1 MRRTVIRQRQ
11 GQRDGPTLVRKS
23 LSAIAVE
30 NEAPMLTDTDK
41 RLIDDLYAIQ
51 ALKFGEFKL
60 KSGAL
65 SPFYVDL
72 RVIISHPP
80 ILQAVARCILHLLA
94 PLQFQ
99 RVAGIPYAGLPIAT
113 AVSLA
118 GNFPMIYARKEA
130 KDYGTKRVIE
140 GKFSPGDTVALI
152 DDVITDGASKFEAA
166 EPLLQAG
173 LLVKDFVIFLD
184 REQGGAD
191 RLREKGYALH
201 SALRISAV
209 LEHLHETG
217 RVPTDQLAHCL
228 DFIATV
234 RF

>member
-1 MRRTVIRQRQ
+1 
-11 GQRDGPTLVRKS
+11 
-23 LSAIAVE
+23 
-30 NEAPMLTDTDK
+30 MLTDTEK
-41 RLIDDLYAIQ
+41 HLIDDLYAIQ
-51 ALKFGEFKL
+51 ALKFGEFTL

-80 ILQAVARCILHLLA
+80 ILRAIAQRILDLLA
-94 PLQFQ
+94 PLTFQ
-99 RVAGIPYAGLPIAT
+99 RIAGIPYAGLPIAT

-118 GNFPMIYARKEA
+118 GNLPMIYARKEA

-140 GKFSPGDTVALI
+140 GAFAAGETVVLI

-166 EPLLQAG
+166 EPLAQAG
-173 LLVKDFVIFLD
+173 LLVKDFAIFLD

-191 RLREKGYALH
+191 RLRDKGYTLH

-209 LEHLHETG
+209 LGHLRDAG
-217 RVPTDQLAHCL
+217 RLSPDQFARCLA
-228 DFIATV
+228 FIAAV

>member
-1 MRRTVIRQRQ
+1 
-11 GQRDGPTLVRKS
+11 
-23 LSAIAVE
+23 
-30 NEAPMLTDTDK
+30 MLTDAEK
-41 RLIDDLYAIQ
+41 QLINDLHAIQ

-72 RVIISHPP
+72 RIIISHPP
-80 ILQAVARCILHLLA
+80 ILQAVARRILDLLA
-94 PLQFQ
+94 PLKFQ
-99 RVAGIPYAGLPIAT
+99 RIAGIPYAGLPIAT

-118 GNFPMIYARKEA
+118 GNLPMIYARKEA

-140 GKFSPGDTVALI
+140 GRYEPGEIVVLI

-166 EPLLQAG
+166 EPLTQAG
-173 LLVKDFVIFLD
+173 LLVQDFVIFLD

-201 SALRISAV
+201 SVLCISAV
-209 LEHLHETG
+209 LAHLQEAG
-217 RVPTDQLAHCL
+217 RLSPDRFARCM

>member
-1 MRRTVIRQRQ
+1 
-11 GQRDGPTLVRKS
+11 
-23 LSAIAVE
+23 
-30 NEAPMLTDTDK
+30 MLTDTEK
-41 RLIDDLYAIQ
+41 HLIDDLYAIQ
-51 ALKFGEFKL
+51 ALKFGEFTL

-80 ILQAVARCILHLLA
+80 ILRAIAQRILDLLA
-94 PLQFQ
+94 PLTFQ
-99 RVAGIPYAGLPIAT
+99 RIAGIPYAGLPIAT

-118 GNFPMIYARKEA
+118 GNLPMIYARKEA

-140 GKFSPGDTVALI
+140 GAFAAGETVVLI

-166 EPLLQAG
+166 EPLAKAG
-173 LLVKDFVIFLD
+173 LLVKDFAIFLD

-191 RLREKGYALH
+191 RLRDKGYTLH

-209 LEHLHETG
+209 LGHLRDAG
-217 RVPTDQLAHCL
+217 RLSPDQFARCLA
-228 DFIATV
+228 FIAAV

>member
-1 MRRTVIRQRQ
+1 
-11 GQRDGPTLVRKS
+11 
-23 LSAIAVE
+23 
-30 NEAPMLTDTDK
+30 MLTDAEK
-41 RLIDDLYAIQ
+41 HLIDDLYAIQ

-80 ILQAVARCILHLLA
+80 ILRAIAQRILDLLA
-94 PLQFQ
+94 PLAFQ
-99 RVAGIPYAGLPIAT
+99 RIAGIPYAGLPIAT

-118 GNFPMIYARKEA
+118 GNLPMIYARKEA

-140 GKFSPGDTVALI
+140 GAFAAGETVVLI

-166 EPLLQAG
+166 EPLAQAG
-173 LLVKDFVIFLD
+173 LVVKDFAIFLD
-184 REQGGAD
+184 REQGGGD
-191 RLREKGYALH
+191 RLRDKGYTLH

-209 LEHLHETG
+209 LDHLRDAG
-217 RVPTDQLAHCL
+217 RLSPDQFARCL
-228 DFIATV
+228 NFIATV

>member
-1 MRRTVIRQRQ
+1 
-11 GQRDGPTLVRKS
+11 
-23 LSAIAVE
+23 
-30 NEAPMLTDTDK
+30 MLTDAEK
-41 RLIDDLYAIQ
+41 QLIDDLYAIQ

-72 RVIISHPP
+72 RVIISHPT
-80 ILQAVARCILHLLA
+80 ILQAVARRVLDLLA
-94 PLQFQ
+94 PLKFQ
-99 RVAGIPYAGLPIAT
+99 RIAGIPYAGLPIAT

-118 GNFPMIYARKEA
+118 GSLPMIYARKEA
-130 KDYGTKRVIE
+130 KDYGTKRTIE
-140 GKFSPGDTVALI
+140 GRFEPGETVVLI

-166 EPLLQAG
+166 QPLTQAG
-173 LLVKDFVIFLD
+173 LVVKDFAIFLD

-201 SALRISAV
+201 SALHISAV
-209 LEHLHETG
+209 LTHLTEAG
-217 RVPTDQLAHCL
+217 RLSPDQHARCAN
-228 DFIATV
+228 FIAAV

>member
-1 MRRTVIRQRQ
+1 
-11 GQRDGPTLVRKS
+11 
-23 LSAIAVE
+23 
-30 NEAPMLTDTDK
+30 MLTDAEK
-41 RLIDDLYAIQ
+41 KLIDDLHAIQ

-80 ILQAVARCILHLLA
+80 ILRAIAQRILDLLA
-94 PLQFQ
+94 PLTFQ
-99 RVAGIPYAGLPIAT
+99 RIAGIPYAGLPIAT

-118 GNFPMIYARKEA
+118 GNLPMIYARKEA

-140 GKFSPGDTVALI
+140 GAFAAGETVVLI

-166 EPLLQAG
+166 EPLAQAG
-173 LLVKDFVIFLD
+173 LAVKDFAIFLD

-191 RLREKGYALH
+191 RLREKGYTLH

-209 LEHLHETG
+209 LGHLREAG
-217 RVPTDQLAHCL
+217 RLSPDQFARCL
-228 DFIATV
+228 DFIAAV

>member
-1 MRRTVIRQRQ
+1 
-11 GQRDGPTLVRKS
+11 
-23 LSAIAVE
+23 
-30 NEAPMLTDTDK
+30 MLTDTEK
-41 RLIDDLYAIQ
+41 HLIDDLYAIQ

-80 ILQAVARCILHLLA
+80 ILRAIAQRILDLLA
-94 PLQFQ
+94 PLTFQ
-99 RVAGIPYAGLPIAT
+99 RIAGIPYAGLPIAT

-118 GNFPMIYARKEA
+118 GNLPMIYARKEA

-140 GKFSPGDTVALI
+140 GAFAAGETVVLI

-166 EPLLQAG
+166 EPLAQAG
-173 LLVKDFVIFLD
+173 LVVKDFAIFLD

-191 RLREKGYALH
+191 RLRDKGYTLH

-209 LEHLHETG
+209 LGHLRDAG
-217 RVPTDQLAHCL
+217 RLSPDQFARCL
-228 DFIATV
+228 DFIAAV

>member
-1 MRRTVIRQRQ
+1 
-11 GQRDGPTLVRKS
+11 
-23 LSAIAVE
+23 
-30 NEAPMLTDTDK
+30 MLTDAEK
-41 RLIDDLYAIQ
+41 KLIDDLYAIR

-80 ILQAVARCILHLLA
+80 ILRAIAQRILDLLA
-94 PLQFQ
+94 PLTFQ
-99 RVAGIPYAGLPIAT
+99 RIAGIPYAGLPIAT

-118 GNFPMIYARKEA
+118 GNLPMIYARKEA

-140 GKFSPGDTVALI
+140 GAFAAGETVVLI

-166 EPLLQAG
+166 EPLAQAG
-173 LLVKDFVIFLD
+173 LVVKDFAIFLD

-191 RLREKGYALH
+191 RLRDKGYTLH

-209 LEHLHETG
+209 LGHLRDAG
-217 RVPTDQLAHCL
+217 RLSPDQFARCL
-228 DFIATV
+228 DFIAAV

>member
-1 MRRTVIRQRQ
+1 
-11 GQRDGPTLVRKS
+11 
-23 LSAIAVE
+23 
-30 NEAPMLTDTDK
+30 MLTDTEK
-41 RLIDDLYAIQ
+41 HLIDDLYAIR

-80 ILQAVARCILHLLA
+80 ILRAIAQRILDLLA
-94 PLQFQ
+94 PLTFQ
-99 RVAGIPYAGLPIAT
+99 RIAGIPYAGLPIAT

-118 GNFPMIYARKEA
+118 GNLPMIYARKEA

-140 GKFSPGDTVALI
+140 GAFAAGETVVLI

-166 EPLLQAG
+166 EPLAKAG
-173 LLVKDFVIFLD
+173 LLVKDFAIFLD

-191 RLREKGYALH
+191 RLRDKGYTLH

-209 LEHLHETG
+209 LGHLRDAG
-217 RVPTDQLAHCL
+217 RLSPDQFARCL
-228 DFIATV
+228 DFIAAV

>member
-1 MRRTVIRQRQ
+1 
-11 GQRDGPTLVRKS
+11 
-23 LSAIAVE
+23 
-30 NEAPMLTDTDK
+30 MLAETEK

-72 RVIISHPP
+72 RVIISYPT
-80 ILQAVARCILHLLA
+80 ILQAIARRILDVLA
-94 PLQFQ
+94 PLTFQ

-118 GNFPMIYARKEA
+118 GGVPMIYARKEA

-140 GKFSPGDTVALI
+140 GKFAAGETVVLI

-173 LLVKDFVIFLD
+173 LVVKDFAIFLD

-201 SALRISAV
+201 SALRISDV
-209 LEHLHETG
+209 
-217 RVPTDQLAHCL
+217 LAHLRDAGHLPPDQFARCVE
-228 DFIATV
+228 FIATI

>member
-1 MRRTVIRQRQ
+1 MPI
-11 GQRDGPTLVRKS
+11 
-23 LSAIAVE
+23 E
-30 NEAPMLTDTDK
+30 TDK

-80 ILQAVARCILHLLA
+80 ILNAVAQRILDLLA
-94 PLQFQ
+94 PLTFQ
-99 RVAGIPYAGLPIAT
+99 RIAGIPYAGLPIAT
-113 AVSLA
+113 AVSIA
-118 GNFPMIYARKEA
+118 GNLPMIYARKEA
-130 KDYGTKRVIE
+130 KDYGTKRVVE
-140 GKFSPGDTVALI
+140 GKFIDGETVVLI

-166 EPLLQAG
+166 EPLQHAG
-173 LLVKDFVIFLD
+173 LVVKDFAIFLD
-184 REQGGAD
+184 REQGGAE

-201 SALRISAV
+201 SALRISHV
-209 LEHLHETG
+209 LGHLKDAG
-217 RVPTDQLAHCL
+217 RLQPDQVARCL

>member
-1 MRRTVIRQRQ
+1 
-11 GQRDGPTLVRKS
+11 
-23 LSAIAVE
+23 
-30 NEAPMLTDTDK
+30 MLTDAEK
-41 RLIDDLYAIQ
+41 KLINDMYAVQ

-72 RVIISHPP
+72 RVIISYPT
-80 ILQAVARCILHLLA
+80 ILHAIAQRILALLT
-94 PLQFQ
+94 PLTFQ

-118 GNFPMIYARKEA
+118 GSFPMIYARKEV
-130 KDYGTKRVIE
+130 KDHGIKRVIE
-140 GKFSPGDTVALI
+140 GKFAAGETVVLI

-173 LLVKDFVIFLD
+173 LVVKDFAIFLD

-201 SALRISAV
+201 SALRISDV
-209 LEHLHETG
+209 LTHLKDAGHL
-217 RVPTDQLAHCL
+217 PPDQFARCM

>member
-1 MRRTVIRQRQ
+1 
-11 GQRDGPTLVRKS
+11 
-23 LSAIAVE
+23 
-30 NEAPMLTDTDK
+30 MLAETEK

-72 RVIISHPP
+72 RVIISYPT
-80 ILQAVARCILHLLA
+80 ILQAIARRILEVLT
-94 PLQFQ
+94 PLTFQ

-118 GNFPMIYARKEA
+118 GGVPMIYARKEA

-140 GKFSPGDTVALI
+140 GKFAAGETVVLI

-173 LLVKDFVIFLD
+173 LVVKDFAIFLD

-201 SALRISAV
+201 SALRISDV
-209 LEHLHETG
+209 
-217 RVPTDQLAHCL
+217 LAHLRDAGHLPSDQFARCVE
-228 DFIATV
+228 FIATI

>member
-1 MRRTVIRQRQ
+1 
-11 GQRDGPTLVRKS
+11 
-23 LSAIAVE
+23 
-30 NEAPMLTDTDK
+30 MLTDTEK
-41 RLIDDLYAIQ
+41 HLIDDLYAIQ

-80 ILQAVARCILHLLA
+80 ILRAIAQRILDLLA
-94 PLQFQ
+94 PLTFQ
-99 RVAGIPYAGLPIAT
+99 RIAGIPYAGLPIAT

-118 GNFPMIYARKEA
+118 GNLPMIYARKEA

-140 GKFSPGDTVALI
+140 GRCEPGEIVVLI

-166 EPLLQAG
+166 EPLAQAG
-173 LLVKDFVIFLD
+173 LVVKDFAIFLD

-191 RLREKGYALH
+191 RLRDKGYTLH

-209 LEHLHETG
+209 LGHLRDAG
-217 RVPTDQLAHCL
+217 RLSPDQFARCL
-228 DFIATV
+228 DFIAAV

>member
-1 MRRTVIRQRQ
+1 
-11 GQRDGPTLVRKS
+11 
-23 LSAIAVE
+23 
-30 NEAPMLTDTDK
+30 MLTDAEK
-41 RLIDDLYAIQ
+41 KLIDDLHAIQ

-60 KSGAL
+60 KSGGL

-80 ILQAVARCILHLLA
+80 ILRAIAQRILDLLA
-94 PLQFQ
+94 PLTFQ
-99 RVAGIPYAGLPIAT
+99 RIAGIPYAGLPIAT

-118 GNFPMIYARKEA
+118 GNLPMIYARKEA

-140 GKFSPGDTVALI
+140 GAFAAGETVVLI

-166 EPLLQAG
+166 EPLDQAG
-173 LLVKDFVIFLD
+173 LVVKDFAIFLD

-191 RLREKGYALH
+191 RLREKGYTLH

-209 LEHLHETG
+209 LGHLREAG
-217 RVPTDQLAHCL
+217 RLSPDQFARCL
-228 DFIATV
+228 DFIAAV

>member
-1 MRRTVIRQRQ
+1 
-11 GQRDGPTLVRKS
+11 
-23 LSAIAVE
+23 
-30 NEAPMLTDTDK
+30 MLTDAEK
-41 RLIDDLYAIQ
+41 KLIDDLHAIQ

-80 ILQAVARCILHLLA
+80 ILRAIAQRILDLLA
-94 PLQFQ
+94 PLTFQ
-99 RVAGIPYAGLPIAT
+99 RIAGIPYAGLPIAT

-118 GNFPMIYARKEA
+118 GNLPMIYARKEA

-140 GKFSPGDTVALI
+140 GAFAAGDTVVLI

-166 EPLLQAG
+166 EPLAQAG
-173 LLVKDFVIFLD
+173 LVVKDFAIFLD

-191 RLREKGYALH
+191 RLREKGYTLH

-209 LEHLHETG
+209 LGHLREAG
-217 RVPTDQLAHCL
+217 RLSPDQFARCL
-228 DFIATV
+228 DFIAAV

>member
-1 MRRTVIRQRQ
+1 
-11 GQRDGPTLVRKS
+11 
-23 LSAIAVE
+23 
-30 NEAPMLTDTDK
+30 MLTDAEK
-41 RLIDDLYAIQ
+41 KLIDDLYAIQ

-80 ILQAVARCILHLLA
+80 ILRAIAQRILDLLA
-94 PLQFQ
+94 PLTFQ
-99 RVAGIPYAGLPIAT
+99 RIAGIPYAGLPIAT

-118 GNFPMIYARKEA
+118 GNLPMIYARKEA

-140 GKFSPGDTVALI
+140 GAFAAGETVVLI

-166 EPLLQAG
+166 EPLAQAG
-173 LLVKDFVIFLD
+173 LVVKDFAIFLD

-191 RLREKGYALH
+191 RLREKGYTLH

-209 LEHLHETG
+209 LGHLRDAG
-217 RVPTDQLAHCL
+217 RLSPDQFARCL
-228 DFIATV
+228 DFIAAV

>member
-1 MRRTVIRQRQ
+1 M
-11 GQRDGPTLVRKS
+11 G
-23 LSAIAVE
+23 
-30 NEAPMLTDTDK
+30 MLAETEK
-41 RLIDDLYAIQ
+41 RLINDMYAIQ
-51 ALKFGEFKL
+51 ALRFGEFKL

-72 RVIISHPP
+72 RVIISYPA
-80 ILQAVARCILHLLA
+80 ILQAIARRVLALLA
-94 PLQFQ
+94 PLTFQ

-118 GNFPMIYARKEA
+118 GSFPMIYARKEV
-130 KDYGTKRVIE
+130 KNHGTRRVIE
-140 GKFSPGDTVALI
+140 GKFTAGETVVLI

-166 EPLLQAG
+166 APLLEAG
-173 LLVKDFVIFLD
+173 LVVKDFAIFLD

-191 RLREKGYALH
+191 RLSEKGYALH
-201 SALRISAV
+201 SALRISDV
-209 LEHLHETG
+209 
-217 RVPTDQLAHCL
+217 LAHLKDAGHLPRDQFARCM